1 MTSFDK
7 LFGPLTKD
15 YCKYF
20 LALSVLGFIFMVFS
34 MVSLII
40 VVLMN
45 GKKQNYHIQTLL
57 KICLALNC
65 TPNDIIEKDMF
76 MDTQIL

>member
-45 GKKQNYHIQTLL
+45 GKKQNYGILL
-57 KICLALNC
+57 NMLVLVAGNYLTYVSNRLLYTMCNKL
-65 TPNDIIEKDMF
+65 
-76 MDTQIL
+76 

>member
-1 MTSFDK
+1 MSKTKIKIILEKKGMSQSD
-7 LFGPLTKD
+7 LFYKIQNQCKVCIGKD
-15 YCKYF
+15 VI
-20 LALSVLGFIFMVFS
+20 SN
-34 MVSLII
+34 I
-40 VVLMN
+40 VN

-65 TPNDIIEKDMF
+65 TPNDIIEKEMF